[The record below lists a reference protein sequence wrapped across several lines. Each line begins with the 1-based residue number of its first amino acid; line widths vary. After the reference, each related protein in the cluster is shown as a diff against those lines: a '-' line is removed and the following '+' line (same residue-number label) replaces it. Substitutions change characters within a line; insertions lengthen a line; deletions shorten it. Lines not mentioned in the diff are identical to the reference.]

1 MHVPHTHQE
10 SINVVSTV
18 PLKLW
23 LGTQDWS
30 VIIVGECSHDK
41 SASRVFY
48 FSSSFQGDKEIHFLF
63 PATPSLL
70 TTPSTSPVRATLSWV
85 KESRQAYI
93 INQTAGLIFD
103 LLQCSIT
110 WGEPCRHGKTVWYS
124 LKSPLWCT
132 QSTHR
137 LRFLMI
143 SSFKYMLTASFC
155 LTVRK
160 R

>member
-1 MHVPHTHQE
+1 MFLIHTKNQ
-10 SINVVSTV
+10 ST
-18 PLKLW
+18 LCQQCLQNCD
-23 LGTQDWS
+23 LGCKT
-30 VIIVGECSHDK
+30 GH
-41 SASRVFY
+41 
-48 FSSSFQGDKEIHFLF
+48 
-63 PATPSLL
+63 SLL
-70 TTPSTSPVRATLSWV
+70 LASAHMTRVLVEYFILAPASKGTKKYIFCFLLHHHYSLTPSTSPVRATLSWV

-143 SSFKYMLTASFC
+143 SSFKYMFTASFC